1 MARSIRVCVPSD
13 LTEPLM
19 TDLRR
24 ADGLVSVTLQRGASL
39 QPPGDA
45 INIDVTNTGL
55 EEALE
60 ILVRH
65 HVGKCGSVSTSE
77 PLSLV
82 SSSGQPEID
91 QETNEASWP
100 EMASHFRRTCNI
112 SSNYLLAMLLAG
124 IVAAGGLWTD
134 TVHIVVGAMVIA
146 PGFEPILR
154 VPFGLMAREREAWS
168 QGLLS
173 TAAGYAA
180 MIAGAAA
187 GLLLMSYIDPSEL
200 GLEERRWIGYWSRI
214 TPPAIAVALAAGAAG
229 AAIIAAHRSVLTAGV
244 MIALALV
251 PSASMVGMSLASGD
265 LALAGESLGR
275 WAVDATCVMIGGG
288 AVFLTKQVALHSR
301 RKRDPIHVDTEAE
314 HRKAEG
320 PG

>member
-1 MARSIRVCVPSD
+1 MARSVRISVPSEM
-13 LTEPLM
+13 TEALL

-24 ADGLVSVTLQRGASL
+24 AKGLVGLTLQRGTSL

-45 INIDVTNTGL
+45 IQADVTNTGL
-55 EEALE
+55 EEILE

-77 PLSLV
+77 PLSLA
-82 SSSGQPEID
+82 SSSGQPQID

-100 EMASHFRRTCNI
+100 EMASHFRRTCNVT
-112 SSNYLLAMLLAG
+112 SNYVLAMLLAG
-124 IVAAGGLWTD
+124 VVAAGGLWTD

-154 VPFGLMAREREAWS
+154 VPFGLMARESEAWS

-187 GLLLMSYIDPSEL
+187 SVLLMSYIDPSEF
-200 GLEERRWIGYWSRI
+200 GLEDRRWIEYWSRI
-214 TPPAIAVALAAGAAG
+214 TPLGVVVALAAGAAG

-251 PSASMVGMSLASGD
+251 PSASIVGMALASGD
-265 LALAGESLGR
+265 LALAGESLAR
-275 WAVDATCVMIGGG
+275 WAVDATCVMLGGG
-288 AVFLTKQVALHSR
+288 TVFVMKQLALHSR
-301 RKRDPIHVDTEAE
+301 RKRNPIHADTDRK